1 MRLPEAIVGAMA
13 AHQDDVD
20 LQLFACYAVFNLVR
34 FDDEPLHN
42 ARKLIAAGV
51 VAALG
56 RAAARGSRGAK
67 GGGGGADAGGGSGGA
82 SLMSLCGWAA
92 SACTEI
98 EKAGRK
104 LQTAGPEGD
113 D

>member
-1 MRLPEAIVGAMA
+1 MA
-13 AHQDDVD
+13 SCQGPSAGSS
-20 LQLFACYAVFNLVR
+20 
-34 FDDEPLHN
+34 DDEPLHN

-67 GGGGGADAGGGSGGA
+67 GGGGVADAGGGSGGA